1 MVPEPHCVNR
11 IKGKIILKDT
21 TEERIEAYVKEN
33 SSEWYYVPPGFT
45 IKGTTIILKKPLPLG
60 FKVKR
65 KKLLI
70 PFVKPC
76 FGPVLVET
84 DASDED
90 FEMLRESLGGREG

>member
-11 IKGKIILKDT
+11 IKGKILLKDT
-21 TEERIEAYVKEN
+21 TEEAVEAYVKEN

-45 IKGTTIILKKPLPLG
+45 IRGITVLLKKPMPLG
-60 FKVKR
+60 FKVKK

-76 FGPVLVET
+76 FGPVLVEA

-90 FEMLRESLGGREG
+90 FMMLRESLGGREG